1 MYKNNFICAIKH
13 NGRILRESDEE
24 VCLPF
29 GSQYSILLKNKDSR
43 RALVDIEVDGENVL
57 SGNSLIVNGNTSQE
71 IKGFMRNMSVTNRF
85 KFIKKTKEISNYR
98 GDRIDDGIV
107 SVSYRFERRKAKPII
122 IPERR
127 RNEWWP
133 KYPYPSPLPG
143 PQLDYD
149 VKCTSY
155 STASSSSIKGI
166 EDTVLYVHEPFSDE
180 GITVKGSKIT
190 QDYQYGDIDELERV
204 TYVIT
209 LRLKGINKI
218 SKKIIKKPLTV
229 KTKLLCPTCGRRSK
243 SSSKFCSNCGTYL
256 R

>member
-13 NGRILRESDEE
+13 NGRILREFDEE

-57 SGNSLIVNGNTSQE
+57 SGNSLIVDGYTSQE

-85 KFIKKTKEISNYR
+85 KFIKKTKEISDYR

-107 SVSYRFERRKAKPII
+107 SVSYRFERRKSKPII
-122 IPERR
+122 IPH
-127 RNEWWP
+127 NEWWP
-133 KYPYPSPLPG
+133 KYQYPKPSPG
-143 PQLDYD
+143 PRLDYD
-149 VKCTSY
+149 VTYTSCNM
-155 STASSSSIKGI
+155 SSSPSIMGLAESAKCI
-166 EDTVLYVHEPFSDE
+166 QEPLSDE

-190 QDYQYGDIDELERV
+190 QNYQYGDIDELECDG
-204 TYVIT
+204 YVIT
-209 LRLKGINKI
+209 LRLKGNSKRN
-218 SKKIIKKPLTV
+218 KKIVKKPLTV
-229 KTKLLCPTCGRRSK
+229 KTKLQCSTCGRRSK

>member
-13 NGRILRESDEE
+13 NGRILREVGEE

-43 RALVDIEVDGENVL
+43 RALVDIEVDGEDVL
-57 SGNSLIVNGNTSQE
+57 SGNSLIVDGYTSQE
-71 IKGFMRNMSVTNRF
+71 IRGFMRNMSVTNRF

-98 GDRIDDGIV
+98 GDRVDDGIV
-107 SVSYRFERRKAKPII
+107 SVRYRFERRKPKPII
-122 IPERR
+122 IPSE
-127 RNEWWP
+127 EWWP
-133 KYPYPSPLPG
+133 KYTYPKPSPG
-143 PQLDYD
+143 PKLDYD
-149 VKCTSY
+149 VTYASCNM
-155 STASSSSIKGI
+155 ASSPSIKGM
-166 EDTVLYVHEPFSDE
+166 EEPALYVSTPSPDE

-190 QDYQYGDIDELERV
+190 QNYQYGGIDTLEYN

-209 LRLKGINKI
+209 LRLKGISKR

-229 KTKLLCPTCGRRSK
+229 KTKLQCSTCGRRSK
-243 SSSKFCSNCGTYL
+243 SSATFCSNCGTYL